1 MYNLLFYSRC
11 LKALRRL
18 NMKVIVTGQNV
29 FCPNLPFSRTP
40 FYNDNQNTS
49 ASTLSPS
56 RKSYKYRDPI
66 HPFIPSSPTNTPSS
80 LLCFRVHFI
89 LLSPACCF
97 CQQNARAWSH
107 VTPDHT
113 RASRTPWRLGVTS
126 SREIRLQRCY
136 FLRRIKNNA

>member
-29 FCPNLPFSRTP
+29 FCPKLPFSRTP
-40 FYNDNQNTS
+40 FYKDNQNIS

-97 CQQNARAWSH
+97 CQQNARACSH
-107 VTPDHT
+107 VVSDHT